1 MKRLPLLLLL
11 LLPLTFS
18 FAQKKEKGKYMA
30 QCKVF
35 YLLDEKIGSTSDGV
49 VIHYQ
54 QNIPEFMYKLD
65 DADIYLVR
73 GNDTLAHK
81 KSFDGEVIFKNLN
94 PGKYEVIYTKK
105 GYNTVKKEIVIID
118 QSVKSSGNIKELP
131 EK

>member
-1 MKRLPLLLLL
+1 MLL
-11 LLPLTFS
+11 LLPITFS

-49 VIHYQ
+49 VINCQ